1 MHPWSMWVNCKI
13 TNISNDLVTVKSKK
27 AHYYIFETVQTQYY
41 NKNGKLTSY
50 TCTARV
56 NKHDIIESIISQL
69 QILSEQY
76 LFHRFFIVNDTCYWK
91 KFLHKTEYRTLWPD
105 YSQNIAFNEKKQVQS
120 AHFLAVSIPYII
132 L

>member
-91 KFLHKTEYRTLWPD
+91 KFLHKTEHHTLGR
-105 YSQNIAFNEKKQVQS
+105 
-120 AHFLAVSIPYII
+120 II
-132 L
+132 LKILPLTRKNKSNQLIFWQVVYLT